1 MDLNADIGAIFSH
14 YLARIKGGRSM
25 SAADLAPV
33 AAFLALPLILLGP
46 TVYQLIAYSGLQ
58 SDYEYN
64 LVQRDDLEAALLDLT
79 ASLEAEKALQS
90 SEGGLYEDQR
100 EIEQFFSYIAD
111 EIVSNNLTTISFT
124 QADVLAPDAEEGAAP
139 YYVATPSASLNLVGD
154 YISVM
159 QFLTTIRDLDKEI
172 GIKSLSFGRS
182 DDAEAAVVGE
192 LSLEISLEV
201 FRLVE
206 GLQ

>member
-1 MDLNADIGAIFSH
+1 MDLNADIGAIFSR
-14 YLARIKGGRSM
+14 YLARLKGGRAL

-33 AAFLALPLILLGP
+33 AAFLALPLLLLGP
-46 TVYQLIAYSGLQ
+46 PVYQLAASSGLQ
-58 SDYEYN
+58 SDYESN
-64 LVQRDDLEAALLDLT
+64 LVQRDDLEAALLNLT
-79 ASLEAEKALQS
+79 NSLDAEKSEQS

-111 EIVSNNLTTISFT
+111 EIVSNNLTTTSFT
-124 QADVLAPDAEEGAAP
+124 QADVVAPDADEGAAP
-139 YYVATPSASLNLVGD
+139 YYVATPSASLNIVGE
-154 YISVM
+154 YLSVM

-182 DDAEAAVVGE
+182 DDTEPAAVGE
-192 LSLEISLEV
+192 LSLAISLEV

-206 GLQ
+206 VPQ